1 MSTYRPAAIV
11 HCMLLLVVTDL
22 ALRTLGYARTV
33 RLARKLGKR
42 AIDEPP
48 AGLIDGTLQ
57 QILKATAFYPGRSL
71 CLEQSIVAFV
81 LLRRGGLA
89 VDLRLGV
96 QPYPFSAH
104 AWVELNG
111 VPITES
117 PEVVSGYSL
126 MPELVV

>member
-1 MSTYRPAAIV
+1 MNTERSPGVAQ
-11 HCMLLLVVTDL
+11 CMVLLMVTDL

-33 RLARKLGKR
+33 RLARKLSKR
-42 AIDEPP
+42 VSVEPYAHCID
-48 AGLIDGTLQ
+48 ATLQ

-71 CLEQSIVAFV
+71 CLEQAIVGFV

>member
-1 MSTYRPAAIV
+1 MSTHRAPGVAY
-11 HCMLLLVVTDL
+11 CMLLLVATDV
-22 ALRTLGYARTV
+22 ALRTFGYARTL
-33 RLARKLGKR
+33 RLARRLSPR
-42 AIDEPP
+42 PTVEPS
-48 AGLIDGTLQ
+48 AQLIDQTLH

-71 CLEQSIVAFV
+71 CLEQSIVGYV
-81 LLRRGGLA
+81 LLRRAGLA

-117 PEVVSGYSL
+117 PEAVAGYSL
-126 MPELVV
+126 LPDVAV

>member
-1 MSTYRPAAIV
+1 MSARRLPGV
-11 HCMLLLVVTDL
+11 VQCMLLLVVTDL

-33 RLARKLGKR
+33 RIARTLAGVAAVDAQPQL
-42 AIDEPP
+42 IDE
-48 AGLIDGTLQ
+48 TLQ
-57 QILKATAFYPGRSL
+57 QILRATAFYPGRSL
-71 CLEQSIVAFV
+71 CLEQSLVAFV

-104 AWVELNG
+104 AWVELKG

-117 PEVVSGYSL
+117 PEVIAGYSL
-126 MPELVV
+126 LPDVAV